1 MSQPLLLRH
10 ATSRDARKVA
20 DFYESNSHPN
30 LKARGEEEMLAAA
43 KVDRRLVMVL
53 DGDEIVAA
61 AAVFDHIDGS
71 YFESGAARVILNGY
85 NLQKLLLWA
94 RTVHTFLMDPPGKE
108 FFSVVRE
115 NGGVDAQR
123 SQASLVKSGFEV
135 WNSVPD
141 EARALKPE
149 GRIFFRLPRE
159 ALVTHAKHL
168 LAAEQNA
175 LTHRETGQVLK
186 LDLGLESLSYHR
198 DAVESLASGSLE
210 CLGEH
215 I

>member
-1 MSQPLLLRH
+1 
-10 ATSRDARKVA
+10 
-20 DFYESNSHPN
+20 
-30 LKARGEEEMLAAA
+30 
-43 KVDRRLVMVL
+43 
-53 DGDEIVAA
+53 
-61 AAVFDHIDGS
+61 
-71 YFESGAARVILNGY
+71 FESGAARVILNGY

-175 LTHRETGQVLK
+175 LTHRQTGHVL
-186 LDLGLESLSYHR
+186 R
-198 DAVESLASGSLE
+198 
-210 CLGEH
+210 
-215 I
+215 